1 MLKDDLKIVK
11 DISENIKKELK
22 EYITDE
28 DRFNARIARI
38 LEKLEKL
45 AKIKA
50 TPEPKAKK

>member
-1 MLKDDLKIVK
+1 MQKDDLKIVK

-22 EYITDE
+22 EYVD
-28 DRFNARIARI
+28 AQIAGI
-38 LEKLEKL
+38 LEKLEV